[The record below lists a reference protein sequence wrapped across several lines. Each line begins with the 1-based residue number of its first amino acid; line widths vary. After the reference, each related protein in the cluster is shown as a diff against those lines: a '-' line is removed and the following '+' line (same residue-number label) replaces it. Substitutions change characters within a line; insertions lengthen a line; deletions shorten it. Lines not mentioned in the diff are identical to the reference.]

1 MVLMYI
7 RMKPMDTTLRDEEKR
22 KMKKTQTQ
30 NTKEKKEVFYYQ
42 FETTYVVVLYHTID
56 ETLAAC

>member
-22 KMKKTQTQ
+22 KMEKTQTQ

-42 FETTYVVVLYHTID
+42 FETTYVVLGWVKL
-56 ETLAAC
+56 